1 MDLLKLYLWDS
12 LGYFTHSV
20 EVDPMEPVPERS
32 TPTAPPGELARW
44 NGQGGW
50 DVVEE
55 REPAPVVTPPAAS
68 AEYLAQRIADRRY
81 QAQAAGTT
89 LDGMPIDTS
98 TDSQS
103 LITGAALAAVLD
115 SSYVCRWKMA
125 DGARVE
131 LDAKMIIA
139 VASAVRDHIQA
150 CYDREDVLLTAV
162 SDGTYTNAMLYEGWP
177 A

>member
-1 MDLLKLYLWDS
+1 MEMLKLYAWDDR
-12 LGYFTHSV
+12 GYYSHVT
-20 EVDPMEPVPERS
+20 EVDPLGPLPERS
-32 TPTAPPGELARW
+32 TPTAPLGELARW

-50 DVVEE
+50 EVVDK
-55 REPAPVVTPPAAS
+55 RDPEPVPPPVS

-89 LDGMPIDTS
+89 LNGMPIDTS

-115 SSYVCRWKMA
+115 SNYVCRWKMA

-150 CYDREDVLLTAV
+150 CYDREDKLLTAV
-162 SDGTYTNAMLYEGWP
+162 SDGTYTNAMLDEGWP